1 MAFTDQV
8 PKPLRT
14 TVWNAVGAVYGVL
27 NAQGTVLYIGRTDGL
42 ARRLSE
48 HLADAGQC
56 MHQRG
61 AVSAVAEVIATESE
75 RMRREAQLIAEYNPP
90 CNVQHPWH

>member
-1 MAFTDQV
+1 MPFLDQV
-8 PKPLRT
+8 PKDLRVT
-14 TVWNAVGAVYGVL
+14 RWNAVGAVYGVL
-27 NAQGTVLYIGRTDGL
+27 NAEGTALYIGRTDGL

-56 MHQRG
+56 LHQRG

-90 CNVQHPWH
+90 CNVEHPWH

>member
-1 MAFTDQV
+1 
-8 PKPLRT
+8 
-14 TVWNAVGAVYGVL
+14 L
-27 NAQGTVLYIGRTDGL
+27 NAHGTVLYIGRTDDL

-48 HLADAGQC
+48 HLSDADQC